1 MLLYITSNLAALG
14 LGGGASTVRAA
25 RVPMRRTERKEE
37 ETDEEGGKYR
47 VESPSYV
54 LRVCP
59 LALSTAVC
67 VVVVEVMFLSG

>member
-1 MLLYITSNLAALG
+1 
-14 LGGGASTVRAA
+14 
-25 RVPMRRTERKEE
+25 MRRTERKEE